1 MVDVRNAYKSFKE
14 TKALNNVS
22 IHFEARKIHGLI
34 GRNGSGKTVLL
45 KSICG
50 FMKLDKGE
58 ILVQGTPIHIGAA
71 QNMGI
76 IIEEP
81 GFVNSLSGFENL
93 KMLSSIWKKTSYE
106 KIVLA
111 MQKVGLE
118 SNMKKNVSKYSLGM
132 RQRLGIAQAI
142 IDDPPLLLLDEPMN
156 GLDNDGVKEIR
167 QLLLDLKGEG
177 KTIILASHNREDVE
191 ILCDTVAEMDK
202 GHIITRY

>member
-14 TKALNNVS
+14 TKAINNVS

-167 QLLLDLKGEG
+167 QLLLDLK
-177 KTIILASHNREDVE
+177 D
-191 ILCDTVAEMDK
+191 
-202 GHIITRY
+202 